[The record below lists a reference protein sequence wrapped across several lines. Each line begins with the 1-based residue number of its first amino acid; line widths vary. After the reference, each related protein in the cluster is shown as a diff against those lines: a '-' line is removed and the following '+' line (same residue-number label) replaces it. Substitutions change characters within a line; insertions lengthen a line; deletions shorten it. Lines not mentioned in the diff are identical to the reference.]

1 MSQAPRPGT
10 TYNCAPFPGK
20 PLKENRN
27 VTDQWLSEYGV
38 TIGVGGLILFMV
50 FIVWDLARKSNA
62 GVFGTLI
69 LYLALAMGILGFV
82 IKTAIT
88 YLLESGMD

>member
-1 MSQAPRPGT
+1 M
-10 TYNCAPFPGK
+10 
-20 PLKENRN
+20 
-27 VTDQWLSEYGV
+27 TDQWLSDYGV
-38 TIGVGGLILFMV
+38 TISVGGLILFMI

-69 LYLALAMGILGFV
+69 LYLALAMGILGFL